1 MWLFMKNKKKK
12 KGAEKKSAPKN
23 KKREIDL
30 SEEYFIGVDNK
41 KNNMPKKKIKPK
53 KIKKLSKKQIQKR
66 KLLIKAAG
74 CTSLIAIILGGIIYI
89 MLSPIF
95 AIKTITV
102 NTDGKLSEQEI
113 ISLSAITLNE
123 NTFKFTKKKIIQNIK
138 ENSYVD
144 NVIIKRKLPNTLEIT
159 VKERTPSF
167 IFLYGNAYVYI
178 NNQGYMLEISKDYEQ
193 YPIIEGIKTKE
204 EDIKPGNRLCIED
217 IQNLSVVLNIMEM
230 AKSEDLDKLITKIDI
245 SDKNNYKIIMDKEGK
260 IVHLGDCSS
269 LDQRMLWV
277 KAILQKESGK
287 SGDIIVN
294 MNLNT
299 NKPFFREKV

>member
-1 MWLFMKNKKKK
+1 MKNKKKK
-12 KGAEKKSAPKN
+12 KGAEKKAAPKN
-23 KKREIDL
+23 KNRELDL
-30 SEEYFIGVDNK
+30 SEEYFIGVDNQ
-41 KNNMPKKKIKPK
+41 KNNISKKKIKQK

-66 KLLIKAAG
+66 KFIIKAAG

-113 ISLSAITLNE
+113 ISLSAVTLNE

-144 NVIIKRKLPNTLEIT
+144 NVVIKRKLPNTLEIT
-159 VKERTPSF
+159 VKERAPSF

-245 SDKNNYKIIMDKEGK
+245 SDRNNYKIIMDNEGK
-260 IVHLGDCSS
+260 TVHLGDCSS